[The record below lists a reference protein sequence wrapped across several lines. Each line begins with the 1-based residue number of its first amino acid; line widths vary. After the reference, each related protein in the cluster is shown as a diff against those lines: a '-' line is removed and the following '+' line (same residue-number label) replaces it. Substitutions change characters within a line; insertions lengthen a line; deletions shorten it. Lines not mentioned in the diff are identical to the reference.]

1 MTAYLNDLDK
11 SINNHISNI
20 DFYKTLGK
28 IAKTHGF
35 KIYIIG
41 GFVRDLIIYN
51 IYKIYNKSEKKSLDI
66 DICVEGDATIFAE
79 TLKNEL
85 HKYNKAD
92 IYINN
97 IKIHKQFKTAG
108 ILFTIKENINKN
120 INKNSNVGI
129 INDIDK
135 IGTTIDTTTDTNIN
149 IDFASA
155 REESYFKSGAL
166 PSVKFSDLKH
176 DVIRR
181 DFSINTLA
189 LDLNPDNFFEIIDYY
204 NGVKDI
210 LNKKI
215 RVLHDLSFIDDPTRI
230 FRAVRFE
237 KRLNFKI
244 EKITKNLLLN
254 ALSKGVMNNISGKR
268 ISNELSLVFKENRPE
283 IYFERL
289 EKLGVL
295 KSINEDLKFTSE
307 NKKVFKNIHNFY
319 KLNKEKI
326 NNIKIKNEI
335 KIKINFELFYIIEL
349 IIKLEEEKIIS
360 ILERLNFGEN
370 IKKLILLVKQE
381 AESIENGAIFDKLH
395 LNAKESNIIESN
407 IIESNIIE
415 SNIIESNIK
424 IDNIKKNNNIK
435 EHNHIVKD
443 KMLSN
448 NTDNKALQKSEIYLI
463 LKSFNLYSIIFFIVR
478 YNNKCEKNKKD
489 NKKSNNKSNNKSNG
503 NKNDGKNS
511 DNNKY
516 IKENQD
522 IQDSKYKNIIKY
534 LNTYLFEIININLN
548 ISGDELKR
556 MGIKEGPD
564 LGEILNKLKL
574 LKIDDTIK
582 NKEEEI
588 EYVKNNYLV
597 NNANI
602 Q

>member
-1 MTAYLNDLDK
+1 
-11 SINNHISNI
+11 
-20 DFYKTLGK
+20 
-28 IAKTHGF
+28 
-35 KIYIIG
+35 
-41 GFVRDLIIYN
+41 
-51 IYKIYNKSEKKSLDI
+51 
-66 DICVEGDATIFAE
+66 
-79 TLKNEL
+79 
-85 HKYNKAD
+85 
-92 IYINN
+92 
-97 IKIHKQFKTAG
+97 
-108 ILFTIKENINKN
+108 
-120 INKNSNVGI
+120 
-129 INDIDK
+129 
-135 IGTTIDTTTDTNIN
+135 
-149 IDFASA
+149 
-155 REESYFKSGAL
+155 
-166 PSVKFSDLKH
+166 
-176 DVIRR
+176 
-181 DFSINTLA
+181 
-189 LDLNPDNFFEIIDYY
+189 
-204 NGVKDI
+204 
-210 LNKKI
+210 
-215 RVLHDLSFIDDPTRI
+215 
-230 FRAVRFE
+230 
-237 KRLNFKI
+237 
-244 EKITKNLLLN
+244 
-254 ALSKGVMNNISGKR
+254 
-268 ISNELSLVFKENRPE
+268 
-283 IYFERL
+283 
-289 EKLGVL
+289 
-295 KSINEDLKFTSE
+295 
-307 NKKVFKNIHNFY
+307 
-319 KLNKEKI
+319 
-326 NNIKIKNEI
+326 
-335 KIKINFELFYIIEL
+335 
-349 IIKLEEEKIIS
+349 
-360 ILERLNFGEN
+360 
-370 IKKLILLVKQE
+370 
-381 AESIENGAIFDKLH
+381 H

>member
-1 MTAYLNDLDK
+1 MTAYLDVNDLNK
-11 SINNHISNI
+11 IVNNHISNI

-28 IAKTHGF
+28 IAKTNGF

-51 IYKIYNKSEKKSLDI
+51 IYEIYNNSEDKSLDI

-92 IYINN
+92 VYINN
-97 IKIHKQFKTAG
+97 IKIHKQFKTAS
-108 ILFTIKENINKN
+108 IFFTIKENNNIDIVNNIENIEKTEKTEKTINTK
-120 INKNSNVGI
+120 
-129 INDIDK
+129 
-135 IGTTIDTTTDTNIN
+135 IN

-189 LDLNPDNFFEIIDYY
+189 LDLNPDDFFEIIDYC
-204 NGVKDI
+204 NGVQDI

-215 RVLHDLSFIDDPTRI
+215 RVLHNLSFIDDPTRI

-244 EKITKNLLLN
+244 EKITKNLLSD

-268 ISNELSLVFKENRPE
+268 ISNELSLIFKENYPE

-295 KSINEDLKFTSE
+295 KSIDEDLKFTSS
-307 NKKVFKNIHNFY
+307 NKKVFKNIYNFY

-326 NNIKIKNEI
+326 NNIKVKNGI
-335 KIKINFELFYIIEL
+335 KIKIDFELFYIVEL
-349 IIKLEEEKIIS
+349 IIKLEEKKIIS

-381 AESIENGAIFDKLH
+381 AEAIENGAIFDKLNF
-395 LNAKESNIIESN
+395 NAKEN
-407 IIESNIIE
+407 
-415 SNIIESNIK
+415 NIK

-435 EHNHIVKD
+435 EYNHIIKD

-448 NTDNKALQKSEIYLI
+448 NTNNKALQKSEIYLI

-478 YNNKCEKNKKD
+478 YNDKYEKNKKD
-489 NKKSNNKSNNKSNG
+489 NKKSDNKSNANKSS
-503 NKNDGKNS
+503 GKNS

-522 IQDSKYKNIIKY
+522 IQDIQDNKYKNIIKC

-556 MGIKEGPD
+556 MGIKEGPE

-574 LKIDDTIK
+574 LKIDDIIK

-588 EYVKNNYLV
+588 EYVKNNYLT
-597 NNANI
+597 NNVNI